1 MAAPQPEAAPSPRA
15 GGSASVPGMPKDS
28 MARFRF
34 QLEADGLPNVTA
46 ALASPS
52 GLQKLRAQ
60 QVEAGEEFS
69 DVDSEGL
76 SQPGEL
82 LRHSLRSDAG
92 APDAGQHVKPR
103 AAPWRAVAGAEEVDE
118 EASSNTAATT
128 PLPLHRDDALQEQL
142 IWPSPYTSFGDRW
155 QAQLRFQGTPRPS
168 LQCQGFFAWPR
179 RSFSAPQAKTPPPGT
194 PMSAF
199 RRTEPSPEPEV
210 PAMPAAK
217 EPSLEPEPP
226 AMIMA
231 EEPSPEPE
239 VPAMPAAKE
248 PSLEP
253 EPPAMIMARTPPP
266 GTPMSAFRR
275 TEPSPEPEVPAMPAA
290 KEPSLE
296 PEPPAMIMARTPPP
310 GTPMSAFRRTEPSLE
325 PETPAIT
332 RAEEQSSEPETPAKA
347 TPQELPPDAET
358 PVTAQLEEALLEAT
372 SPETLPHPKQEVE
385 ALAEATLAE
394 VLPHLK
400 TRTVDTKAHAVV
412 EQRRRSR
419 QAKGSPLV
427 QIPIESLCDEVPPSG
442 RKRPARSCVRPL
454 AHWRNEQQVFER
466 LPGSQVPTVAAVV
479 LNPVEERAPAPQATP
494 PKRNRGSAAR
504 SPVNGKRSGRKVL
517 EPARAQAAERRSSK
531 RQRSPSC
538 SRTPRAALDF
548 SGAPAKTVT
557 KRGRTDRS
565 LSSQPQ
571 ESHRRTVESTSTSSQ
586 GHPDD
591 FIELPAA
598 DSSSLPCGIRVSLD
612 RPGWTCCDIR
622 VPPRSFSTAE
632 RLTTAKAMVMHV
644 MGAPQEDGLKASID
658 GEVICLHKGDSFTVR
673 SGSEYYLENA
683 SVEGYAHVKMVLLT
697 E

>member
-179 RSFSAPQAKTPPPGT
+179 RSFSAPQ
-194 PMSAF
+194 
-199 RRTEPSPEPEV
+199 
-210 PAMPAAK
+210 
-217 EPSLEPEPP
+217 
-226 AMIMA
+226 
-231 EEPSPEPE
+231 
-239 VPAMPAAKE
+239 
-248 PSLEP
+248 
-253 EPPAMIMARTPPP
+253 ARTPPP

-548 SGAPAKTVT
+548 SGPPAKTVT

-571 ESHRRTVESTSTSSQ
+571 ESHRQTVRSTSTSSQ

>member
-179 RSFSAPQAKTPPPGT
+179 RSFSAPQAK
-194 PMSAF
+194 
-199 RRTEPSPEPEV
+199 
-210 PAMPAAK
+210 
-217 EPSLEPEPP
+217 
-226 AMIMA
+226 
-231 EEPSPEPE
+231 
-239 VPAMPAAKE
+239 
-248 PSLEP
+248 
-253 EPPAMIMARTPPP
+253 TPPP